1 MPYNEKDWNGQE
13 SAPKVF
19 IPKLENHK
27 ETIVKTAKVE
37 QPDPLAD
44 LESSFGMIT
53 RKNPRLT
60 SNTDRSEARSADLK
74 ALLEISSA
82 VNSTL
87 VLDDI
92 LKIVMEKAIELLQAE
107 RGFLMLL
114 DENGKLNIKTAHNI
128 QKDKMA
134 EDEVKLS
141 TSISNKVVRTGEPV
155 FSSDAQADE
164 RFAKQESILELHLRS
179 IMCVPLKVKDRII
192 GVAYLDNSSNTKL
205 FLQSDLYLFELFAEQ
220 AATAIENAKLYES
233 LLDLKRYNENV
244 VDKTPVGI
252 IATDNELKVTS
263 LNSTAAKILST
274 SGVEPVK
281 YDPQSSPVPF
291 VSLWPGKSAEH
302 WNKIASEVLKTGKTF
317 QDNKH
322 YLQVGEEQKVL
333 SIKVS
338 PLDEGAEE
346 NKGLIVV
353 IEDITDKALLENYV
367 IMSERMVARGEMAAA
382 IGHELNN
389 YLTII
394 SNNAELM
401 KLNVRRNML
410 DKLEKNTT
418 AIIDSIAKI
427 KRFTDGLMDYSKL
440 EADIVDYQVSE
451 LIEELLFS
459 MKPQKEL
466 RHVSI
471 DIDIPANLPSVEM
484 DVGQMH
490 QVLLNLINNGVEAA
504 QEKQGQDTKVRILI
518 TASYDP
524 ETDQVSIEVTDNG
537 PGIKPKDIEKIFE
550 PRFTTK
556 KKGHGLGLS
565 NCKRIMNS
573 HHGSITAI
581 SDGSDGATFRIT
593 MPVKQPVDVK

>member
-1 MPYNEKDWNGQE
+1 MPYEKQHQDDSDSTSKVYIPNLGGQN
-13 SAPKVF
+13 KTV
-19 IPKLENHK
+19 ENATK
-27 ETIVKTAKVE
+27 AE

-44 LESSFGMIT
+44 LELSLDIIA

-60 SNTDRSEARSADLK
+60 SRTDRSEARSTDLK
-74 ALLEISSA
+74 ALLEISNA

-87 VLDDI
+87 VLDEI
-92 LKIVMEKAIELLQAE
+92 LRIVMGKAIELLQAE

-114 DENGKLNIKTAHNI
+114 DDNGKLAIRTAHNI
-128 QKDKMA
+128 QKDRMP
-134 EDEVKLS
+134 EDDVRLS
-141 TSISNKVVRTGEPV
+141 TSISNKVVRTGKPV

-192 GVAYLDNSSNTKL
+192 GVAYLDNSSNTKI

-233 LLDLKRYNENV
+233 LLDLKHYNENV

-263 LNSTAAKILST
+263 LNSAAAKILST
-274 SGVEPVK
+274 SGVEPVR
-281 YDPQSSPVPF
+281 YDPQSAPVPF

-302 WNKIASEVLKTGKTF
+302 WDKIASEVLRTGDSF
-317 QDNKH
+317 QDNKY

-333 SIKVS
+333 SIKIS
-338 PLDEGAEE
+338 LLDEGTRE
-346 NKGLIVV
+346 NSGLIVV

-367 IMSERMVARGEMAAA
+367 LMSERLVAKGEMAAA

-401 KLNVRRNML
+401 KLNVRRNIL
-410 DKLEKNTT
+410 DKLEKNTS
-418 AIIDSIAKI
+418 AILDNIAKI
-427 KRFTDGLMDYSKL
+427 KRFTDSLMDYSRL
-440 EADIVDYQVSE
+440 EAEIIDYQVSE

-459 MKPQKEL
+459 IRPQKEI
-466 RHVSI
+466 RHASI
-471 DIDIPANLPSVEM
+471 EVDIPTDLPIVEM

-490 QVLLNLINNGVEAA
+490 QVLLNLINNAVEA
-504 QEKQGQDTKVRILI
+504 VRDKKDVKAEILI
-518 TASYDP
+518 TASHDRT
-524 ETDQVSIEVTDNG
+524 TDEISIEVADNG
-537 PGIKPKDIEKIFE
+537 PGIKPKNIKKIFE
-550 PRFTTK
+550 PRFTTRQE
-556 KKGHGLGLS
+556 GHGLGLS
-565 NCKRIMNS
+565 NCKRIMDS

-581 SDGSDGATFRIT
+581 SDGCDGATFRIT
-593 MPVKQPVDVK
+593 MPVRQPVDAK